1 MRPGYRC
8 VIGNGETIMQIV
20 PGADQLVVEAKV
32 APNDIA
38 QVAPGAKVIVR
49 IMAGN
54 QRTQPEI
61 TGVLNRVSADLAR
74 EPQQQN
80 SAQPPPAYYTIR
92 IALPPSEVAPNT
104 TSVGCCRSCRP
115 TPREC
120 RLVHVHGIT
129 TKESSPRA
137 CSCRSLAP
145 DRRTLT
151 ERSRPGISAA
161 SRT

>member
-80 SAQPPPAYYTIR
+80 SAQPPRPITPFACPPTIR
-92 IALPPSEVAPNT
+92 GGPEHDERAL
-104 TSVGCCRSCRP
+104 
-115 TPREC
+115 
-120 RLVHVHGIT
+120 L
-129 TKESSPRA
+129 
-137 CSCRSLAP
+137 
-145 DRRTLT
+145 
-151 ERSRPGISAA
+151 
-161 SRT
+161 